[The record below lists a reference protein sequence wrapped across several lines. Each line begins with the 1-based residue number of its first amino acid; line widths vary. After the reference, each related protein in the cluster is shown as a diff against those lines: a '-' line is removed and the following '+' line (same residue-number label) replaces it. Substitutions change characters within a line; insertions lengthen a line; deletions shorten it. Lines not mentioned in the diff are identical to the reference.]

1 MKKIFKTLFCLTFG
15 FIFMFS
21 NILNVNA
28 ATATIKVTS
37 GTSKVVIGNT
47 FSVTVTVGPSS
58 TVGGW
63 DYKISYD
70 TKKLKL
76 VSGDTHVVGV
86 KGNNSLS
93 VTYKFKAIGTGTSKI
108 SVSAPLVYDY
118 KNEAKMSVSTT
129 SKTVTVITQAQLEAS
144 YSKDNYLK
152 SLSVDGFKLSPTFNK
167 DVTEYRI
174 EAGANT
180 TSVKINASKN
190 DSRASVSGTGVH
202 EVSEGENKFNVIV
215 TAENGKTKTY
225 TVIVNVKD
233 PNPINIK
240 IDDKDLVVVK
250 REKNLEAPE
259 GFTKTKVTISEQEV
273 PGFYNEVNK
282 FTLVGLKDDEGNIK
296 LYIYDKENDSYSE
309 YQESKLEEMKLY
321 PLTIDKAFDDIYN
334 KEIIEID
341 GVKFEAL
348 KIKNSLYSIIHA
360 KDLNTG
366 ESNYYKYDSKT
377 NTIIRY
383 TDEDTKPLEEK
394 LDEYEKITKLL
405 AVETVFVIFI
415 LICLLIGRIRR
426 NSKRKKMLKKQLKEA
441 QMKEE
446 LESIKK
452 VSKKK
457 DDIKEKIDE
466 IEEEIK
472 ELQDNDK
479 PKIEEI
485 KEVKS
490 KGKKRKK
497 N

>member
-1 MKKIFKTLFCLTFG
+1 MKKGLKKLFGLTFG
-15 FIFMFS
+15 ILLLFS
-21 NILNVNA
+21 NIVNVNA
-28 ATATIKVTS
+28 ASGTASFTVS
-37 GTSKVVIGNT
+37 SSTSKVVIGNT
-47 FSVTVTVGPSS
+47 FSVTV
-58 TVGGW
+58 
-63 DYKISYD
+63 KISSSKKLGAWKWIIGYD
-70 TKKLKL
+70 SKKLKL
-76 VSGDTHVVGV
+76 VSGSNPYTGDFTDS
-86 KGNNSLS
+86 KSI
-93 VTYKFKAIGTGTSKI
+93 TYKFKAIGTGSSSVYVKYAEATDYNYNDLTPSKG
-108 SVSAPLVYDY
+108 
-118 KNEAKMSVSTT
+118 
-129 SKTVTVITQAQLEAS
+129 SKTITVITQAQLEAS
-144 YSKDNYLK
+144 YSKDNNLK
-152 SLSVDGFKLSPTFNK
+152 SLSVDGFKLSPTFSK
-167 DVTEYRI
+167 DVTEYRV
-174 EAGANT
+174 EAGANA

-240 IDDKDLVVVK
+240 IDDKNLVVVK